1 MASVERTLQRL
12 GLKVPVIAGTGHNHH
27 SIVCPASQPQDQY
40 THCSVRKACQR
51 LDSDPNEMVSLAAG
65 SRCIAACRYSVPEE
79 GETSKTGGRRQ
90 RGWIGHH

>member
-12 GLKVPVIAGTGHNHH
+12 GQKVPVIAGPGHSYH
-27 SIVCPASQPQDQY
+27 SIVCPASQLQDQY
-40 THCSVRKACQR
+40 THRSVRKACQR
-51 LDSDPNEMVSLAAG
+51 LDTNPNEMVSPAAR
-65 SRCIAACRYSVPEE
+65 SRCIAARRYSVSEE